1 MKTIRLILASL
12 LAVLCL
18 SSCEANLEEL
28 RFSSNPTA
36 PVLNQA
42 GDISITPDNLSS
54 GSYALTWNAADFGLA
69 TEIVY
74 SIIGKNGGKNATLFE
89 NIRGTSHEVK
99 NDELK
104 NKLVSSLGV
113 TPGTTATISFVV
125 NATVG
130 SGYKVLSSNEVS
142 VNATIVE

>member
-1 MKTIRLILASL
+1 M
-12 LAVLCL
+12 AVLCL
-18 SSCEANLEEL
+18 SSCETNLDKL
-28 RFSSNPTA
+28 QFSSNPTA

-42 GDISITPDNLSS
+42 SDISITPDNLSS
-54 GSYALTWNAADFGLA
+54 GSYTLTWNAADFGLA

-74 SIIGKNGGKNATLFE
+74 TVVGKNGGTNATLFE

-113 TPGTTATISFVV
+113 TPGTAATITFVV

-142 VNATIVE
+142 VNAMIVE